1 MGHAEVCMHEDRT
14 SKNHGFLADYALI
27 GLEGSPRVAFGVDMG
42 LEKWPL

>member
-1 MGHAEVCMHEDRT
+1 MHEDRT